1 MFEKS
6 AEKLGINLT
15 ESESSSDRYE
25 IIQILHSN
33 YSLNFKNHQE
43 SVTGSGKFLAL
54 DHWPIATCFDFRA
67 T

>member
-33 YSLNFKNHQE
+33 YSLNFRSHQE
-43 SVTGSGKFLAL
+43 SVTG
-54 DHWPIATCFDFRA
+54 
-67 T
+67 